1 MSKSS
6 LAIEGGT
13 PVRKRPMPTRN
24 LFRREELRA
33 VKQVFRQGART
44 GVEFGY
50 NGQAEKQY
58 EAAFAEFMGGGY
70 ADGVNSGTNAVFCA
84 LGALQLDP
92 FSEVILPPITDPG
105 GAMPVIFNSCIPVFA
120 DADPRSYNTS
130 VGEIEKVLTD
140 RTRAI
145 VVAHIAGEPV
155 DMDPIMELAKRKNLF
170 VIEDCAQAHG
180 ALYKNRLV
188 GTIGHIAAF
197 STMSGKHHA
206 TGGQGG
212 VVYTRD
218 EELSW
223 KGRRFADR
231 GKPFNLESSGN
242 VVAGL
247 NCNLNDLS
255 AAIGSVQIPKLPDAI
270 RRRRRVG
277 ETVRQGLAADGAVRV
292 GWQVP
297 ETQGVYWFLR
307 IFVALDKLRVGK
319 EQFCKAVEA
328 EGVPVNPS
336 YRHIPAEA
344 PWHRGR
350 VGLGNSGFPWSAV
363 DYKGVGTDVCDLV
376 GAIAATDSHF
386 NIHFHERYGD
396 REAQDI
402 VSALLK
408 VANAYRRV

>member
-1 MSKSS
+1 MSETS
-6 LAIEGGT
+6 LAIEGGS
-13 PVRKRPMPTRN
+13 PVRKRPMPARN

-33 VKQVFRQGART
+33 VKQVFRQANRT

-50 NGQAEKQY
+50 NGPAEKRY
-58 EAAFAEFMGGGY
+58 EEAFVEFMGGGY

-84 LGALQLDP
+84 LGALQLEP

-105 GAMPVIFNSCIPVFA
+105 GAMPVIFNACVPVFA
-120 DADPRSYNTS
+120 DADPRSYNTTAA
-130 VGEIEKVLTD
+130 EIEKVLTD

-155 DMDPIMELAKRKNLF
+155 DMDPIMELATRKNLF
-170 VIEDCAQAHG
+170 VVEDCAQSHG

-188 GTIGHIAAF
+188 GTIGHVAAF

-231 GKPFNLESSGN
+231 GKPFNLDSPGN

-255 AAIGSVQIPKLPDAI
+255 AAIGSAQLPKLPEAI

-277 ETVRQGLAADGAVRV
+277 EAVRKGLADNDVVRL
-292 GWQVP
+292 GWQVADT
-297 ETQGVYWFLR
+297 ESVYWFLR
-307 IFVALDKLRVGK
+307 IRVDCKKLRVDK
-319 EQFCKAVEA
+319 ERFCEAVAA
-328 EGVPVNPS
+328 EGIPVNPS

-344 PWHRGR
+344 PWHKGKC
-350 VGLGNSGFPWSAV
+350 GLGNLGFPWSAR
-363 DYKGVGTDVCDLV
+363 DYEGVGTEVCELV

-396 REAQDI
+396 REAEDI
-402 VSALLK
+402 VNALLK
-408 VANAYRRV
+408 VAAAYRRA